1 MGSNPWEKS
10 QEQQDREQRD
20 YRQFQQIQVDKHI
33 AEIAS
38 DQLEVDRQN
47 LRINRR
53 RDFRERCMLWVAV
66 ASVAVSVG
74 SLWIAGLALKV
85 ACLPK

>member
-1 MGSNPWEKS
+1 MVSNPWEKS
-10 QEQQDREQRD
+10 QEQQDREQQD
-20 YRQFQQIQVDKHI
+20 YNQFKSHLVNSQIAKNGIELV
-33 AEIAS
+33 EI
-38 DQLEVDRQN
+38 ERQN
-47 LRINRR
+47 LKLNSR

-85 ACLPK
+85 ACFPK